1 MPHAGRT
8 ARKSKAQALRGW
20 LAVSL
25 IGLTVALLLGWL
37 DRSLLGLED
46 RSLDLRFCLRG
57 PRSVE
62 HSPLILI
69 EVDNRSYKDL
79 NERWPFPRGY
89 HAELLRNLKRAGVEL
104 IVLDIQF
111 TEKVSADA
119 LGDSLLAAAVAE
131 CAPVI
136 LAGEMPRTRRGY
148 KRLDLPLPELL
159 ATGQPWGLV
168 NDLQDAD
175 GVNRLYFLYLP
186 DPLGEKLI
194 PTIGMQT
201 LLYRLNAEQ
210 SISDPGLMIPER
222 HGNVIQLDSL
232 EICLASGLSNAIR
245 INYYGPAGTFPSYSY
260 SDILDDADFDLADP
274 EMDTDYME
282 QWSDPELYELLW
294 GDEPHPFRG
303 KIALVGVSAEDLHDN
318 KRTPFFGYQGAREL
332 MPGVETHAHALQ
344 TMLDHSYIQTATP
357 GMLYLLQL
365 ILLALLAG
373 FLVSRIGPL
382 RTLAVLLVVS
392 ALWMWVAYFLFANY
406 NLWLQLVTPLATLL
420 LTWLTG
426 TVHQF
431 LLARRE
437 KAQIR
442 GMFAQYVPEAV
453 VAELIRTP
461 EKLSLGG
468 EEREM
473 TALFSDVAG
482 FTTIS
487 EGMTPSELVLLL
499 NEYLTAMTDCIVA
512 EGGIIDKYEGDAIMA
527 EFGAPLPAEDHA
539 DRAIRAAVAM
549 QTKLEEMRGKWGNE
563 GRPQLRARVGINSGQ
578 MVVGNMGSRQIFDYT
593 AMGDAVNLASRLE
606 GVNKFYDSELMVSGM
621 TWGLLREKAF
631 GRRLDVI
638 RVKGKKEP
646 VEVWEILGLHANPQ
660 AERFQQR
667 IDRWNEAL
675 RAYEHRDWQEAA
687 ELFQALHAEFPE
699 DLPARVLGERCRGF
713 VAERP
718 AADWDLVTV
727 MTEK

>member
-1 MPHAGRT
+1 MAASGT
-8 ARKSKAQALRGW
+8 KARRNQAQAMRGW
-20 LAVSL
+20 LAVTL
-25 IGLTVALLLGWL
+25 IGLSIALLLGWL
-37 DRSLLGLED
+37 DRSLMGLED
-46 RSLDLRFCLRG
+46 RSLDQRFCLRG
-57 PRSVE
+57 PRSVD
-62 HSPLILI
+62 HSPVIVV

-79 NERWPFPRGY
+79 DERWPFPRDM
-89 HAELLRNLKRAGVEL
+89 HARLLRNLKRAGVDL

-111 TEKVSADA
+111 TESVSADPV
-119 LGDSLLAAAVAE
+119 GDSLLAEAVAE

-148 KRLDLPLPELL
+148 QRLDRPLPQLL

-186 DPLGEKLI
+186 DPLGETQI
-194 PTIGMQT
+194 PTIGTLT
-201 LLYRLNAEQ
+201 LLYQMDPAQAVLNA
-210 SISDPGLMIPER
+210 GAMIPEQQ
-222 HGNVIQLDSL
+222 GGVIQLGEY
-232 EICLASGLSNAIR
+232 EICLAPGYSNAFR
-245 INYYGPAGTFPSYSY
+245 INYYGPAGTFPTYSY

-274 EMDTDYME
+274 ELDTDYME
-282 QWSDPELYELLW
+282 QWCDTELYELLW

-318 KRTPFFGYQGAREL
+318 KRTPFFGYHGAREL

-344 TMLDHSYIQTATP
+344 TMLDRSWIVPAMP
-357 GMLYLLQL
+357 GLLFVLQ
-365 ILLALLAG
+365 ILLLSMLTG
-373 FLVSRIGPL
+373 FLVSRMGPL
-382 RTLAVLLVVS
+382 RTLVIVLLLS
-392 ALWMWVAYFLFANY
+392 ALWLWGALILFSKY
-406 NLWLQLVTPLATLL
+406 NLWLQVVTPVAALLA
-420 LTWLTG
+420 TWLTG

-431 LLARRE
+431 LLARKE

-453 VAELIRTP
+453 VAELIRSP

-468 EEREM
+468 EERVM
-473 TALFSDVAG
+473 TAMFSDVAG

-487 EGMTPSELVLLL
+487 EGMSPSDLVQLL

-539 DRAIRAAVAM
+539 DRAVRAAVAM
-549 QTKLEEMRGKWGNE
+549 QTKLEELRGKWAAE
-563 GRPQLRARVGINSGQ
+563 SRPQLRARIGINSGQ

-606 GVNKFYDSELMVSGM
+606 GVNKFYASELMVSGA
-621 TWGLLREKAF
+621 TWGMLNERAY
-631 GRRLDVI
+631 GRRLDVL
-638 RVKGKKEP
+638 RVKGKSEP
-646 VEVWEILGLHANPQ
+646 VEVWEVLGLEGDTPDAILVERVTRWQQ
-660 AERFQQR
+660 ALEV
-667 IDRWNEAL
+667 
-675 RAYEHRDWQEAA
+675 YENRNWEEAA
-687 ELFQALHAEFPE
+687 RLFEAIHADFAE
-699 DLPARVLGERCRGF
+699 DGPARTLGERCREF
-713 VAERP
+713 AATPPEAE
-718 AADWDLVTV
+718 WDLVTV